1 MEAGF
6 EIILIVNLINI
17 EGERDENNT
26 DITCKLKRSVIVE
39 EGKSSQADF
48 KCELTG
54 LDKEIE
60 YYSLRLNSSQFVAG
74 IPEDDETLLDPKL
87 TEKAITNK
95 ELLDYADEKNKN
107 KIPTFTFTKIDQCS
121 CSRDGSL
128 IIEGTSSKDI
138 QGLSAFSLP
147 LTLPEGV

>member
-26 DITCKLKRSVIVE
+26 DITCKLERSVIVE
-39 EGKSSQADF
+39 EGKSSQAGF

-60 YYSLRLNSSQFVAG
+60 YYSFRLNSSNFLSG
-74 IPEDDETLLDPKL
+74 IPEDDETLLEPKL
-87 TEKAITNK
+87 TEKAITI
-95 ELLDYADEKNKN
+95 KNY
-107 KIPTFTFTKIDQCS
+107 
-121 CSRDGSL
+121 
-128 IIEGTSSKDI
+128 
-138 QGLSAFSLP
+138 
-147 LTLPEGV
+147 